1 MTYKYYIK
9 IGIAVIILG
18 VVITSGCTQNQQQSP
33 QNTTNNKNT
42 SYSTVT
48 IQNFTFAPN
57 TLTVKAGTNVTWI
70 NQDSAVHDV
79 TSDSGAFS
87 SPDLNKDDK
96 YTYNFT
102 KPGEYSYYCDEHPS
116 MKGKITVQ

>member
-1 MTYKYYIK
+1 MKSKYYLW
-9 IGIAVIILG
+9 IGIAVIMSV
-18 VVITSGCTQNQQQSP
+18 VVIISGCTQNQQQ
-33 QNTTNNKNT
+33 NTTNSKNT
-42 SYSTVT
+42 SYSTVM
-48 IQNFTFAPN
+48 IQNFTFIPD
-57 TLTVKAGTNVTWI
+57 TLTVKAGTNITWI

-102 KPGEYSYYCDEHPS
+102 KTGEYSYYCQEHPS
-116 MKGKITVQ
+116 MKGKIIVQ

>member
-33 QNTTNNKNT
+33 QNTTNSKNT

-48 IQNFTFAPN
+48 IQNFTFTPN
-57 TLTVKAGTNVTWI
+57 TLTVKAGTNITWI

-87 SPDLNKDDK
+87 SPDLDKDDK

-102 KPGEYSYYCDEHPS
+102 KPGEYSYYCQEHPS

>member
-18 VVITSGCTQNQQQSP
+18 VVITSGCTQNPQ
-33 QNTTNNKNT
+33 QNTTSTKNT

-48 IQNFTFAPN
+48 IQNYTYTPN
-57 TLTVKAGTNVTWI
+57 TLTVKAGTNVMWI
-70 NQDSAVHDV
+70 NEDSAVHDV

-87 SPDLNKDDK
+87 SPDLNKSDK

-102 KPGEYSYYCDEHPS
+102 KTGEYAYHCDEHPS
-116 MKGKITVQ
+116 MTGKIIVQ

>member
-18 VVITSGCTQNQQQSP
+18 VVITSGCTQNQQQP
-33 QNTTNNKNT
+33 QNTTNTKNT

-48 IQNFTFAPN
+48 IQNFTYSPN

-87 SPDLNKDDK
+87 SPDLNKGDK

-102 KPGEYSYYCDEHPS
+102 KTGEYAYHCDEHPS
-116 MKGKITVQ
+116 MTGKIIVQ

>member
-18 VVITSGCTQNQQQSP
+18 VVITSSCTQNHQQSP
-33 QNTTNNKNT
+33 KNTTNTKNT

-48 IQNFTFAPN
+48 IQNFTFTPN
-57 TLTVKAGTNVTWI
+57 TITVKAETNVTWT

-116 MKGKITVQ
+116 MKGKVIVQ

>member
-18 VVITSGCTQNQQQSP
+18 VVITSGCTQNQQQGP
-33 QNTTNNKNT
+33 QNTTNTKNT

-48 IQNFTFAPN
+48 IQNFTFTPN
-57 TLTVKAGTNVTWI
+57 TLTVKAGTNVTWT

-79 TSDSGAFS
+79 TSDSGEFS

-116 MKGKITVQ
+116 MKGKVIVQ